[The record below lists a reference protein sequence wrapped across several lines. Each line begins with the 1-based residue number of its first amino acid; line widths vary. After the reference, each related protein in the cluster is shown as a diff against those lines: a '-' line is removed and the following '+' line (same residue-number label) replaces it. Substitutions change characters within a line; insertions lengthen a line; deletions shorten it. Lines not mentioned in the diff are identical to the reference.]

1 MLTPA
6 AAPAPD
12 APEERVLTRAEVA
25 RLFRVDPATVTRWT
39 KQGKLR
45 AFRTPGGTRR
55 YYAAEVE
62 KHLPADHPGT
72 LKPPRRRQGP

>member
-6 AAPAPD
+6 ATPAPD

-39 KQGKLR
+39 RTGKLP

-62 KHLPADHPGT
+62 KHLPAN
-72 LKPPRRRQGP
+72 RQIP